1 MLKEFR
7 TDLHIHTCLSPCA
20 ELQMA
25 PSAIVKTAS
34 EKRLNIIAITDH
46 NSAENVIAAKKAAE
60 STGLTV
66 LAGMEVTTNEEVH
79 ILAIFNDIE
88 DVLKLQD
95 VVYENL
101 LHIENRYLQFQ
112 IPPHPPFLKGG
123 WGDLKGGI
131 GGFNQVVVNEKN
143 EVLSFNNRLL
153 IAATQLTA
161 YSVVDTIHSL
171 GGLAIASHIDR
182 EVFGIISHLGFIPP
196 DLKLDALEI
205 SPNTSLEKAKEI
217 FEEYSHIPW
226 ITSSDAHHLNDI
238 GSVSTGLLMHDS
250 TFEELCMAIKG
261 VDGRKVIL

>member
-1 MLKEFR
+1 MLREYKA
-7 TDLHIHTCLSPCA
+7 DLHIHTCLSPCA

-34 EKRLNIIAITDH
+34 EKGLDIIAITDH

-79 ILAIFNDIE
+79 ILAIFDDIE

-95 VVYENL
+95 VVYDNL
-101 LHIENRYLQFQ
+101 LHIENNSPDLI
-112 IPPHPPFLKGG
+112 IPPRPPLTEGG
-123 WGDLKGGI
+123 WDLKDV
-131 GGFNQVVVNEKN
+131 NQVVVNEKN

-171 GGLAIASHIDR
+171 RGLAIASHIDR

>member
-1 MLKEFR
+1 
-7 TDLHIHTCLSPCA
+7 
-20 ELQMA
+20 MA

-34 EKRLNIIAITDH
+34 EKGLNIIAISDH

-79 ILAIFNDIE
+79 ILAIFDDIE

-101 LHIENRYLQFQ
+101 LHIENNSPDLI
-112 IPPHPPFLKGG
+112 IPPRPPLTEGG
-123 WGDLKGGI
+123 WDLKGGI

-171 GGLAIASHIDR
+171 GGLSIASHIDR

-217 FEEYSHIPW
+217 FKEYSHIPW
-226 ITSSDAHHLNDI
+226 ITSSDAHNLNDI
-238 GSVSTGLLMHDS
+238 GKVSTGFLMHNP
-250 TFEELCMAIKG
+250 TFEELCMALKG
-261 VDGRKVIL
+261 IDGRKVIL

>member
-1 MLKEFR
+1 MLKKFR
-7 TDLHIHTCLSPCA
+7 ADLHIHTCLSPCA

-25 PSAIVKTAS
+25 PSSIVKTAS

-60 STGLTV
+60 SAGLTV

-79 ILAIFNDIE
+79 ILAIFDDIE

-95 VVYENL
+95 VVYDNL
-101 LHIENRYLQFQ
+101 LHIENNSPDLI
-112 IPPHPPFLKGG
+112 IPPRPALTKEG
-123 WGDLKGGI
+123 WDLKDV
-131 GGFNQVVVNEKN
+131 NQVVVNEKN

-205 SPNTSLEKAKEI
+205 SPNTLLEKAKEI
-217 FEEYSHIPW
+217 FEEYSHIPL
-226 ITSSDAHHLNDI
+226 ITSSDAHNLNDI
-238 GSVSTGLLMHDS
+238 GKVSTGFLMHDS
-250 TFEELCMAIKG
+250 TFEELCLALKG
-261 VDGRKVIL
+261 VDGRKIVL

>member
-1 MLKEFR
+1 MLKEFKA
-7 TDLHIHTCLSPCA
+7 DLHIHTCLSPCA

-79 ILAIFNDIE
+79 ILAVFDDIE

-101 LHIENRYLQFQ
+101 LHIENNSPDLI
-112 IPPHPPFLKGG
+112 IPPRPPLTNEG
-123 WGDLKGGI
+123 WDLKDV
-131 GGFNQVVVNEKN
+131 NQVVVNEKN

-153 IAATQLTA
+153 IAATQLNA

-171 GGLAIASHIDR
+171 GGLAIASHIDM

-217 FEEYSHIPW
+217 FEAYSYIPW
-226 ITSSDAHHLNDI
+226 ITSSDAHNLNDI
-238 GSVSTGLLMHDS
+238 GKVSTGFLMHDS
-250 TFEELCMAIKG
+250 TFEELCLALKG

>member
-1 MLKEFR
+1 MLKKFKA
-7 TDLHIHTCLSPCA
+7 DLHIHTCLSPCA

-34 EKRLNIIAITDH
+34 EKGLNIIAITDH

-79 ILAIFNDIE
+79 ILAIFDNIE

-101 LHIENRYLQFQ
+101 LHIENNA
-112 IPPHPPFLKGG
+112 P
-123 WGDLKGGI
+123 DLI

>member
-1 MLKEFR
+1 MLKLFKA
-7 TDLHIHTCLSPCA
+7 DLHIHTCLSPCA
-20 ELQMA
+20 ELQIA

-34 EKRLNIIAITDH
+34 EKGLNIIAITDH
-46 NSAENVIAAKKAAE
+46 NSAENVIAATKAAE

-101 LHIENRYLQFQ
+101 LHIENNA
-112 IPPHPPFLKGG
+112 P
-123 WGDLKGGI
+123 DLI